1 MGSVGVLFVL
11 QVVNEYTLSK
21 TMYSRLKKQ
30 KEPKYRVVI
39 KGVKHRAHG
48 PKSSHKGFNPA
59 HLMDFS

>member
-30 KEPKYRVVI
+30 KGSKYRVLI

-59 HLMDFS
+59 HLMDFR